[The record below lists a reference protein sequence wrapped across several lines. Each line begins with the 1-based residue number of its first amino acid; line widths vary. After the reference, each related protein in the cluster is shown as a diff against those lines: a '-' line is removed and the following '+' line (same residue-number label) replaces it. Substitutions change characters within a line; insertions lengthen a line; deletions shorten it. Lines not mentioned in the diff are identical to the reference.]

1 MIMND
6 IFDSKG
12 MPDVKTGIPVKLYEM
27 RCVMNWGK
35 GPAPLHQTRRNDAA
49 RNEMKVNDMMAPPAA
64 ATDPGADQVA
74 GTFSWGVGRS
84 FVGQSPPTPPVP
96 LHT

>member
-1 MIMND
+1 
-6 IFDSKG
+6 
-12 MPDVKTGIPVKLYEM
+12 MPDVKNGIPIKLDEI

-64 ATDPGADQVA
+64 ATDPGADQIA

-84 FVGQSPPTPPVP
+84 FVGQSPLHTPSVP

>member
-6 IFDSKG
+6 IFDSTG
-12 MPDVKTGIPVKLYEM
+12 MPDVKNGIPVKLDEM

-49 RNEMKVNDMMAPPAA
+49 RNEMKAPAA
-64 ATDPGADQVA
+64 ATDPGADQIA
-74 GTFSWGVGRS
+74 GTFS
-84 FVGQSPPTPPVP
+84 
-96 LHT
+96 